1 MNIVIRPFVILL
13 LSTFVVFSLAF
24 NVTED
29 LVFAEVETG
38 IDVGQKA
45 SPFKLL
51 TVDGKEIELGSF
63 AKDKVTL
70 LVFGATWCPSCRHE
84 IPILKEYYSELKDGG
99 LNVLAIDIKESVK
112 KVKSLIEKMQINYP
126 VVLDSSADVAR
137 LYKVVGIP
145 LNIIL
150 DKNGV
155 IVYKENKPP
164 SKEFLKGYCKLYLF
178 KWCLLVDIKRRD
190 GICL

>member
-13 LSTFVVFSLAF
+13 LSTFVVFSLTF
-24 NVTED
+24 SVTED
-29 LVFAEVETG
+29 LVFAYKVISPLVKVEKEVETS

-45 SPFKLL
+45 PPFKLL

-164 SKEFLKGYCKLYLF
+164 SKEFLKG
-178 KWCLLVDIKRRD
+178 LL
-190 GICL
+190 